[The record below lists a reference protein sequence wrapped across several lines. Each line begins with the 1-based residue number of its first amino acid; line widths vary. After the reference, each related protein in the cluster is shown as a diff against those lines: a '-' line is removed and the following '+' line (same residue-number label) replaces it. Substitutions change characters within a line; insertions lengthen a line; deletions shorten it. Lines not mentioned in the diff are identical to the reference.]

1 MNVRPETAHVS
12 LALKT
17 LLEQCWSSDIDERP
31 SFADILLRLREIRA
45 EAIQSA
51 ANVEAIDAP
60 GSGESSNGA

>member
-17 LLEQCWSSDIDERP
+17 LLVQCWSSDIDERP

-60 GSGESSNGA
+60 GSGESTNGA